1 MEVLSEPDPLICPG
15 GHRVDA
21 VVGQDGAVTPTVRR
35 LEPSDRAA
43 ALQLSYEA
51 FGVPTTPIDPASPEP
66 PGRLA
71 YGAFDGDTLT
81 ATMVDRDFD
90 SCFGG
95 VALPTCGIAG
105 VTVAAEYRGRGGLT
119 PLFTETLRGA
129 RERGAVISG
138 LYPTAPRIYRR
149 FGYEVVAT
157 FDTVA
162 VPALSL
168 AAVGPVDGVTTRRAT
183 VADIPA
189 VQQIYDE
196 WAVGQNGPLT
206 RRGVSFPAGAEE
218 ILADYTGVSVAEDD
232 DGICGWA
239 SWDRGQGYDAGA
251 SLAVSDLLARN
262 AAGYRALLRMAG
274 SFATVTPTVKIDT
287 SGDDL
292 IRTFVPTLH
301 WSVVKSSPYMIKI
314 IDVPAALDRR
324 RYPPGLSTELTFRL
338 DGDFLPENNGAY
350 ALRVRDGVATCERTA
365 SSDRSITPQGLA
377 LSYAGAQSSANLRAA
392 GHLSGGR
399 TSDDLDWDAL
409 FSGRQRHIRDYY

>member
-1 MEVLSEPDPLICPG
+1 M
-15 GHRVDA
+15 
-21 VVGQDGAVTPTVRR
+21 TPTVRR
-35 LEPSDRAA
+35 LEPADRAA
-43 ALQLSYEA
+43 ALQLTYEA
-51 FGVPTTPIDPASPEP
+51 FGVPTTPADPTSPEP
-66 PGRLA
+66 PGLLA

-81 ATMVDRDFD
+81 AKMVDRDFD

-105 VTVAAEYRGRGGLT
+105 VTVAAEYRGRGGLA

-138 LYPTAPRIYRR
+138 LFPTAPRIYRR
-149 FGYEVVAT
+149 FGYEVVAA

-168 AAVGPVDGVTTRRAT
+168 ASVGPADGVRTRRAT
-183 VADIPA
+183 VDDIPTL
-189 VQQIYDE
+189 QQIYDQ
-196 WAVGQNGPLT
+196 WAIEQNGPLT
-206 RRGVSFPAGAEE
+206 RRGVSFPDAPEEFLAG
-218 ILADYTGVSVAEDD
+218 YTGVTVAEDD

-239 SWDRGQGYDAGA
+239 NWQRGQGYDAGA
-251 SLAVSDLLARN
+251 SLAITDLLARN

-274 SFATVTPTVKIDT
+274 SFASVTPTIKIDT

-292 IRTFVPTLH
+292 ARTFVPTLH
-301 WSVVKSSPYMIKI
+301 WSVLDSSPYMIKI

-338 DGDFLPENNGAY
+338 EGDVLPENNGAY
-350 ALRVRDGVATCERTA
+350 ALRVRGGTATCEPTV
-365 SSDRSITPQGLA
+365 SSDRSLTPQGLA
-377 LSYAGAQSSANLRAA
+377 LAYAGAQSSANLRAA

-399 TSDDLDWDAL
+399 ISDDLDWDAS
-409 FSGRQRHIRDYY
+409 FGGRQRHIRNYY